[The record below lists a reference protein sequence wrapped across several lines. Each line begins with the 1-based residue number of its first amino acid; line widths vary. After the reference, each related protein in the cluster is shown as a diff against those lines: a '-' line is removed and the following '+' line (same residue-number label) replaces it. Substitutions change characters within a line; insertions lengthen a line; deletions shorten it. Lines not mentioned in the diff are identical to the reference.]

1 MALSYLVVSSGAHAG
16 EECES
21 AAILAVHETHS
32 LVELLSHCL
41 KGRGKDGAGGFS
53 AATFTLKGVLYGI
66 RCILSEPKNREV
78 FAASTG
84 DNARRL
90 NALLV
95 KAVARYALLDDNADT
110 MDAEAA
116 EHAVVSIYHMSLY
129 GLDEELIDFACPFG
143 QATFLPAAFGIGI
156 RLEGKEVLA
165 KVLISYLRKDGISA
179 RGRHSANQ
187 ILLRVDYLKFAG
199 TVADLVSV

>member
-95 KAVARYALLDDNADT
+95 KAVSRYALLDDKADT

-116 EHAVVSIYHMSLY
+116 EHAVVSIYQMSLY

-165 KVLISYLRKDGISA
+165 KVLISYLKKDGISA

>member
-1 MALSYLVVSSGAHAG
+1 MALSCLVLSSGTDAG
-16 EECES
+16 EECGS

-41 KGRGKDGAGGFS
+41 KGRGKDGAGGYS
-53 AATFTLKGVLYGI
+53 ATTFTLKGVLYGI

-95 KAVARYALLDDNADT
+95 KAVARYALLDDKADT

-116 EHAVVSIYHMSLY
+116 EHAVVSIYQMSLY

-179 RGRHSANQ
+179 RGRYSANQ